1 MALPSRF
8 HGYRALTLLPTTTL
22 TVAAANVATTPITD
36 LLGMQVVAVQAT
48 FTYGS
53 GGTTATFYLQT
64 SLDFEAS
71 WVDIAC
77 WAFAVTTATAIMS
90 VRALTAVAANYTPTS
105 GTLTD
110 NTIKDGLLGDR
121 LRVLYTTVGTYADD
135 TTILI
140 TGISKGGW

>member
-1 MALPSRF
+1 MLPSRF
-8 HGYRALTLLPTTTL
+8 NGYRYLPLLATTTI

-36 LLGMQVVAVQAT
+36 LLGMHVLAVQAT

-53 GGTTATFYLQT
+53 GGTTAKFYLQT
-64 SLDFEAS
+64 TLNFGAS

-77 WAFAVTTATAIMS
+77 WAFATTTAAPIMS
-90 VRALTAVAANYTPTS
+90 VRSLTAVAANYTATS

-121 LRVLYTTVGTYADD
+121 LRILYTTVGTYADD
-135 TTILI
+135 TTIVI